1 MWRFFL
7 CLLIIL
13 ASLFFCSAT
22 REDLGYEVLITGVE
36 QATLKKA
43 FASSSACFQEKEKPI
58 PTIALLKRRAQ
69 SDLEKMTELAHY
81 YGYYSA
87 KVSFVLQM
95 APQIGVHF
103 TVHLGPQYTLK
114 NLELVS
120 TDTEAIP
127 KPKATIGKAIT
138 TKDILTYEKELVWEL
153 KKKGYATAKV
163 AKKDIFVDAADHTV
177 TVRFHV
183 DNGPLVHF
191 GPTKIIGNKTV
202 LAKTIEKNIL
212 YKEGDR
218 YDPLKIEQTESALE
232 DTSLFSSV
240 TISQDEL
247 LNGTLPLDIHV
258 HESKHKSVGA
268 GVSYTT
274 SWGPG
279 IIAEWENKN
288 LGGKGEKLTFKTE
301 VWERYQTAL
310 LSLAKPKFHG
320 TNQDMIWLAE
330 YDKIQTLAFDSRSYN
345 ISPLIQWRIHPR
357 TEISYGGRFEWLNA
371 KNFEGN
377 HDYYLIKAPLQL
389 KWSNANNLLDPTK
402 GQTLNVKFTPTSQL
416 KAPHFIYGIQN
427 TTLTTYYTI
436 PSNVLTIALKATFGN
451 IIGAARHTIPAPDR
465 LYGGTENG
473 LRGYRAYTVSPL
485 HDHKIPIG
493 GRSLLMGSV
502 EARFRTQG
510 AFGWALFYD
519 VGNVYSTNIPKI
531 TIHQLQSVGGGIRY
545 NTPLGPL
552 RFDVAV
558 PLNPRANIDSHFQIY
573 FSIGQAF

>member
-1 MWRFFL
+1 MHRLFL

-13 ASLFFCSAT
+13 ASLLFCSAT
-22 REDLGYEVLITGVE
+22 REESGYEVLITGIE
-36 QATLKKA
+36 QIGLKKA
-43 FASSSACFQEKEKPI
+43 FAASSSCFQEKAKPI
-58 PTIALLKRRAQ
+58 TSIALLKRRAQ
-69 SDLEKMTELAHY
+69 SDVEKMTQLAHY

-87 KVSFVLQM
+87 KISFALQM
-95 APQIGVHF
+95 ASQIGIHF
-103 TVHLGPQYTLK
+103 SIDLGPQYTLK
-114 NLELVS
+114 SLELVS
-120 TDTEAIP
+120 GDGQVTP
-127 KPKATIGKAIT
+127 KPKAALGNPLT
-138 TKDILTYEKELVWEL
+138 TKEILAFEKEVVWEL
-153 KKKGYATAKV
+153 KKKGYAAAHV
-163 AKKDIFVDAADHTV
+163 RKKDIIVDTAQHNV
-177 TVRFHV
+177 IVRLHV
-183 DNGPLVHF
+183 EHGPLVRF
-191 GPTKIIGNKTV
+191 GRTNIIGNRTV

-212 YKEGDR
+212 YKEGDI
-218 YDPLKIEQTESALE
+218 YNPLKIEQTESALE
-232 DTSLFSSV
+232 DTALFSSV

-247 LNGTLPLDIHV
+247 VNNTLPLDIHLQ
-258 HESKHKSVGA
+258 ESKHKSIGA

-288 LGGKGEKLTFKTE
+288 LRGTGEKLTFKTE

-310 LSLAKPKFHG
+310 LSLTKPKFHG

-330 YDKIQTLAFDSRSYN
+330 YDKIQTLAFNSRSYN
-345 ISPLIQWRIHPR
+345 FSPLIQWRIHPR
-357 TEISYGGRFEWLNA
+357 TEISYGARFEWLNA
-371 KNFEGN
+371 RNFEAD
-377 HDYYLIKAPLQL
+377 HTYYLIKAPLQL

-427 TTLTTYYTI
+427 TTLTSYHST
-436 PSNVLTIALKATFGN
+436 PSNALTIALKVVFGN
-451 IIGAARHTIPAPDR
+451 IIGAARHTIPPPDR

-485 HDHKIPIG
+485 HDHKTPIG
-493 GRSLLMGSV
+493 GRSLLMGSL
-502 EARFRTQG
+502 ETRFRTQG

-519 VGNVYSTNIPKI
+519 VGNVYSTNVPKI
-531 TIHQLQSVGGGIRY
+531 TIHQLHSVGGGIRY

-558 PLNPRANIDSHFQIY
+558 PLNPRSNIDSHFQIY